1 MKKFSQLWQKKIS
14 INGIILLIINIFLLI
29 FGIVASITGSVI
41 RGTLKEIDNYVD
53 LKLVETLSLELMI
66 IGIILIIIGLIGM
79 LLLI

>member
-1 MKKFSQLWQKKIS
+1 MKKFSQIWQKKIS

>member
-1 MKKFSQLWQKKIS
+1 MAKKIS